1 MVYVFTFP
9 LAVSLLANW
18 DNVPSLFKRLA
29 TPTAASWVQAV
40 GSVGAIVGLVWVFRA
55 EGQRAAAVEEA
66 RQRAKLMAIGK
77 IAYRAAAIVVV
88 GAGVS
93 DDDGNVQRW
102 PRDGHRSALS
112 ALRAVDLSL
121 LQDPVLIDLILS
133 ILWNS
138 EQTLELVRKID
149 ENDGDDN
156 SNIVRVRSI
165 KKIGQAAERTLV
177 GLREKFPEG
186 VGVNWRSQIS
196 LA

>member
-1 MVYVFTFP
+1 
-9 LAVSLLANW
+9 
-18 DNVPSLFKRLA
+18 
-29 TPTAASWVQAV
+29 
-40 GSVGAIVGLVWVFRA
+40 
-55 EGQRAAAVEEA
+55 
-66 RQRAKLMAIGK
+66 
-77 IAYRAAAIVVV
+77 
-88 GAGVS
+88 
-93 DDDGNVQRW
+93 
-102 PRDGHRSALS
+102 
-112 ALRAVDLSL
+112 